1 MRILDEAWNYS
12 NNDCDQETGKEY
24 STTVQIIV
32 KDDREKA
39 LAWRSVSCK
48 MTCYQVSDK
57 KTVQI
62 LSLHFVPGLRSVVHI
77 LNLVDIFLPGLQS
90 ALRTDRIG
98 IAVFV
103 RASLK
108 SGPKYWG
115 SKRDFSE
122 TILAA
127 MTDVWTVYWRVPGDK
142 HNDRAIVRGP

>member
-1 MRILDEAWNYS
+1 
-12 NNDCDQETGKEY
+12 
-24 STTVQIIV
+24 
-32 KDDREKA
+32 
-39 LAWRSVSCK
+39 

-90 ALRTDRIG
+90 ALCTDRIG
-98 IAVFV
+98 IAIFV

-108 SGPKYWG
+108 SGPNYWG

-127 MTDVWTVYWRVPGDK
+127 MIDVWTVY
-142 HNDRAIVRGP
+142 

>member
-1 MRILDEAWNYS
+1 ML
-12 NNDCDQETGKEY
+12 
-24 STTVQIIV
+24 
-32 KDDREKA
+32 
-39 LAWRSVSCK
+39 
-48 MTCYQVSDK
+48 QVSDEK
-57 KTVQI
+57 AVQI

-90 ALRTDRIG
+90 ALCTDRIG

-108 SGPKYWG
+108 SGPKYRG

-127 MTDVWTVYWRVPGDK
+127 MIDVWTVYWRVPVDK
-142 HNDRAIVRGP
+142 HNDRAIIRSAHRFSIALENETQILFSSFFALCSEKTKLHFHFRFSFFLVGKETEFEFT